1 MCYMGYIQ
9 NSSLS
14 FWSTIK
20 LCVCML
26 LIQKIFFFLSKGHS
40 SGSKR
45 GVLELAILGT
55 VISLTFLQ
63 KELFKNSNLILS
75 ATAKTDG
82 KIIIY

>member
-26 LIQKIFFFLSKGHS
+26 LIQKIFFLSKGHS

-45 GVLELAILGT
+45 GVLELAILST
-55 VISLTFLQ
+55 VISLRFFPQ

-82 KIIIY
+82 KIIL